1 MIGQFVI
8 SKAGHDKG
16 EIYVIVAEQ
25 DGYLYLSEGRLKP
38 PDKPKKKK
46 PVHVQQVQRTVD
58 EALLVKLQSGERVE
72 PEAVKYAIK
81 QYQKAITR

>member
-16 EIYVIVAEQ
+16 QLYVIVAEK
-25 DGYLYLSEGRLKP
+25 DGYVYLSEGRLKP
-38 PDKPKKKK
+38 PEKPKKKK
-46 PVHVQQVQRTVD
+46 PGHVQPIQRTVD
-58 EALLVKLQSGERVE
+58 EELLKKLQSGEHVG

-81 QYQKAITR
+81 QYQKAITQ

>member
-16 EIYVIVAEQ
+16 QLYVIVAEK
-25 DGYLYLSEGRLKP
+25 DGYVYLSEGRLKP
-38 PDKPKKKK
+38 PGRPKKKK
-46 PVHVQQVQRTVD
+46 KRHVQPIQRTVD
-58 EALLVKLQSGERVE
+58 EALLVRLQSGECIE
-72 PEAVKYAIK
+72 PEAVKYAVK